1 MTFSFLNLEYY
12 KYNLYLVHFRL
23 LKYYYQKEHQYLFL
37 LGIFLLFYYLFH
49 YRILENTKD
58 AIIKSSLTEE
68 KQTTLNDK
76 YINLFNELN
85 QKKE

>member
-1 MTFSFLNLEYY
+1 MSNIFKN
-12 KYNLYLVHFRL
+12 NL
-23 LKYYYQKEHQYLFL
+23 LKILIILLTISSSSYALKKEDIKTQM
-37 LGIFLLFYYLFH
+37 
-49 YRILENTKD
+49 ENTKD
-58 AIIKSSLTEE
+58 TIIKSSLTEE

>member
-1 MTFSFLNLEYY
+1 MLKNIQSYDEEQQLIIRHSSKNQEILNLD
-12 KYNLYLVHFRL
+12 LVINT
-23 LKYYYQKEHQYLFL
+23 KVEAKS
-37 LGIFLLFYYLFH
+37 
-49 YRILENTKD
+49 RILENTKD
-58 AIIKSSLTEE
+58 TIIKSSLTEE